1 MAYNRIA
8 IFGHRGWV
16 SSAIVDALAA
26 SGAPITILYRPTS
39 DTSSLPSHVKM
50 IEVNFEDEITVTTAL
65 KDVDILISL
74 AGLQEMQKQ
83 HAFVKAI
90 PHTNVKLFCPSA
102 LAAHYDEQ
110 GLRIPDICTKH
121 EVELAAQKAGIPITT
136 VLPGNFAEF
145 ALSTLAL
152 GVDVPGN
159 RIVFTGDSDQHKLN
173 LCTREYVAAAYASLF
188 ATTPI
193 SQLKNRS
200 LRISELAPT
209 GQEIASALHSKHGTA
224 PKITKNSS
232 DLVNTKVGDCLQT
245 GSLFALP
252 WYCRKIWGDGRQ
264 AEMVGRDTWDI
275 PDYSKTDVTGLI
287 VEGKLKP
294 YRDLPPA
301 VTSYFDTSFRSS

>member
-26 SGAPITILYRPTS
+26 SGAPITVLYRSTS
-39 DTSSLPSHVKM
+39 DTPSLPSHVRK
-50 IEVNFEDEITVTTAL
+50 IEVDLEDETTVIAAL
-65 KDVDILISL
+65 KDIDILISL

-83 HAFVKAI
+83 LAFVKAI

-110 GLRIPDICTKH
+110 GLRIPDIRAKH
-121 EVELAAQKAGIPITT
+121 EVELATEKASIPITT
-136 VLPGNFAEF
+136 VLPGNFAEL
-145 ALSTLAL
+145 ALSTLLTPWVLRRAL
-152 GVDVPGN
+152 GVDIPGN
-159 RIVFTGDSDQHKLN
+159 RLIFTGDSDQHKLN
-173 LCTREYVAAAYASLF
+173 LCTREYVAAAYASMF

-232 DLVNTKVGDCLQT
+232 DLVNAKVEDCLQT
-245 GSLFALP
+245 GGLFALP

-264 AEMVGRDTWDI
+264 AKMVGEDIWDV
-275 PDYSKTDVTGLI
+275 PDYSKADLTGLI
-287 VEGKLKP
+287 VEGRLKP
-294 YRDLPPA
+294 Y
-301 VTSYFDTSFRSS
+301 